1 MASKSSGKQRR
12 RPRQARSR
20 ATWEAIVEAAA
31 QILERRGPA
40 GFNTNEVAERA
51 GVSIGTL
58 YQYFADKH
66 ALLAAAARRE
76 LGEAAPLAGRQRAL
90 IEALI
95 AIVETIGR
103 LGSGAAAPAQRT
115 AARRAEPKPRRARG
129 WERRCAELAEAAAA
143 LLFPA
148 PQPAL
153 RPIPIHPLSL
163 SPRSGGNAGCSDGA

>member
-1 MASKSSGKQRR
+1 MASKSSGNQRR

-76 LGEAAPLAGRQRAL
+76 LGEAAPMPRRQRAL

-95 AIVETIGR
+95 AIVETFGR
-103 LGSGAAAPAQRT
+103 LGGGAAPVAQR
-115 AARRAEPKPRRARG
+115 AATRPAAGPKTRSRPG
-129 WERRCAELAEAAAA
+129 WERRCADLARDALA
-143 LLFPA
+143 LLLPLA
-148 PQPAL
+148 TAPAL
-153 RPIPIHPLSL
+153 RQVPIP
-163 SPRSGGNAGCSDGA
+163 RRR

>member
-1 MASKSSGKQRR
+1 MASETSRNQRR

-66 ALLAAAARRE
+66 AILAAAARRE
-76 LGEAAPLAGRQRAL
+76 LAEAAPLGRRQRAL

-95 AIVETIGR
+95 AIVETLGR
-103 LGSGAAAPAQRT
+103 LGGGSGVAPAAQRIAAPRPPSPT
-115 AARRAEPKPRRARG
+115 SRRDG
-129 WERRCAELAEAAAA
+129 WERRCADLVRDALA
-143 LLFPA
+143 LLAPLP
-148 PQPAL
+148 PQPVL
-153 RPIPIHPLSL
+153 RPIPIT
-163 SPRSGGNAGCSDGA
+163 RRR

>member
-1 MASKSSGKQRR
+1 MASKSSGNQRR
-12 RPRQARSR
+12 SPRQARSR

-66 ALLAAAARRE
+66 AILAAAARRE
-76 LGEAAPLAGRQRAL
+76 LGGATPLEKRQRAL

-95 AIVETIGR
+95 AMVETLGR
-103 LGSGAAAPAQRT
+103 LGGGAAAAPAAQRL
-115 AARRAEPKPRRARG
+115 AARPTARSPKRGRDGG
-129 WERRCAELAEAAAA
+129 WERRCAELAHEVLA
-143 LLFPA
+143 LLLS

-153 RPIPIHPLSL
+153 RPIPIA
-163 SPRSGGNAGCSDGA
+163 RRRD

>member
-1 MASKSSGKQRR
+1 MAAETARNQRR

-95 AIVETIGR
+95 AIVET
-103 LGSGAAAPAQRT
+103 LGLGDGT
-115 AARRAEPKPRRARG
+115 AASTQRVEARPVAAPKPRRQRG
-129 WERRCAELAEAAAA
+129 WERRCAELAEAVLE
-143 LLFPA
+143 LLLPA
-148 PQPAL
+148 PEPVL
-153 RPIPIHPLSL
+153 RPIPIARRQH
-163 SPRSGGNAGCSDGA
+163 

>member
-1 MASKSSGKQRR
+1 MASESQKIQRR

-66 ALLAAAARRE
+66 AILAAAARRE
-76 LGEAAPLAGRQRAL
+76 LGEAAPLAKRQRAL

-95 AIVETIGR
+95 AMVETLGR
-103 LGSGAAAPAQRT
+103 LGGGAGAAPAAQRSAAPST
-115 AARRAEPKPRRARG
+115 APKRRRDDGWQRRAADLVQHIG
-129 WERRCAELAEAAAA
+129 EL
-143 LLFPA
+143 LLPA
-148 PQPAL
+148 PEPAL
-153 RPIPIHPLSL
+153 RPIPLA
-163 SPRSGGNAGCSDGA
+163 RRRR